1 MHLRHPGVSDG
12 DSSSCF
18 VINRFL
24 SPSPVFS
31 NALRLPRL
39 AGHVSY
45 QEARTRKPLLTLNP
59 PAQEGVSPRVP
70 RQGVSPLA
78 SPLLYPN
85 SSHERIVHLPTE
97 IFPLSS
103 FVENSSGSI
112 SIAGNIVRIV

>member
-85 SSHERIVHLPTE
+85 FSHERIVHFPNSNRNIPT
-97 IFPLSS
+97 F
-103 FVENSSGSI
+103 
-112 SIAGNIVRIV
+112 IVRGK